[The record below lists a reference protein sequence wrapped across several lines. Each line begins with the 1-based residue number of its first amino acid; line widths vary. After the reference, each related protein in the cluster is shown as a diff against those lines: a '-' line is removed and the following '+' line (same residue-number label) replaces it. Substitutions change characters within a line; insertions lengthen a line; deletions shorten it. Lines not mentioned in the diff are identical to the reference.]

1 MEGTLKKKFIHNK
14 TGRDFKVK
22 IREDLPKTFIQAE
35 GVNIL
40 GHGAQVG
47 KGQINDPTFGRP
59 RQCLGRLIEKT
70 EFDVRDDCVGLL
82 FDF

>member
-1 MEGTLKKKFIHNK
+1 MY
-14 TGRDFKVK
+14 
-22 IREDLPKTFIQAE
+22 
-35 GVNIL
+35 IL
-40 GHGAQVG
+40 GHGAHVG

-82 FDF
+82 LDF